1 MRRIPYGR
9 QDIDDADIAAVV
21 DVLHSDWLTQG
32 PVVERFE
39 REFADRCGA
48 PHASAVCNATAGLHL
63 AYQALG
69 LGPGDRVWTSPNTFV
84 ATANAARM
92 CGADVDFVDIDARTF
107 NLCPKAL
114 ERKLRSTP
122 EPLHP
127 KIVVPVHFAGQPCD
141 MDAIA
146 QLARLFGFR
155 IVEDASHAVG
165 ASFGGTPIGACD
177 YSDLAVFSFHPVK
190 IITTGEGGMVTTR
203 DAELHRAVQRL
214 RSHGVTRDPG
224 EMTGAPDGDWYYE
237 QSMLGFNYRITDIQ
251 AALGSSQLRRLGA
264 FIARREALVARYD
277 DALRGLPLRTPV
289 LSGGRNSAWHLYVI
303 QLDPAARLD
312 RRSLFDALR
321 ARGILVNVHY
331 IPVHTQP
338 YYREDGIGPRSL
350 PVAEAFYAAALSLPL
365 FAGLTDADQDVV
377 IGALRELLG

>member
-32 PVVERFE
+32 PAVERFE
-39 REFADRCGA
+39 REFAERCGA

-69 LGPGDRVWTSPNTFV
+69 LGPGDRLWTSPNTFV

-122 EPLHP
+122 EHLHP

-165 ASFGGTPIGACD
+165 ASFGGAPIGACD
-177 YSDLAVFSFHPVK
+177 YADLAVFSFHPVK

-203 DAELHRAVQRL
+203 DAALHRAVQRL

-237 QSMLGFNYRITDIQ
+237 QSMLGFNYRITDMQ

-277 DALRGLPLRTPV
+277 DALRGLPLGTPGLSPGRT
-289 LSGGRNSAWHLYVI
+289 SAWHLYVI
-303 QLDPAARLD
+303 QLDASARLD

-338 YYREDGIGPRSL
+338 YYRQHGIGPRSL
-350 PVAEAFYAAALSLPL
+350 PMAEAYYATALSLPL